1 MGGFF
6 PGGGIGIAGGS
17 GTPDT
22 TTQERIPYK
31 NVGTFEDSP
40 LYYDVSEEKVVSDVT
55 IEVPEGSIELGE
67 VVTLTEGT
75 NNLLILDEIKSE
87 NYSTVKY
94 KFDNTGSSHPYYIN
108 IDTEFT
114 LNIQLTDTTTIT
126 NNPLT
131 YSLTGTATLPNVRQ
145 VNALTYRTGA
155 AMTNVRGKV
164 VDNATGVTIRYI
176 PSKAVYDS
184 GTGGLSFILGDNKL
198 DFISTDADSPGVTNL
213 GVSPFLIEN
222 GQQLDFELLADSVNI
237 LGDATNVP
245 YQVALVQDGPLIEL
259 VDNEDK
265 QVYDQNAATGL
276 LSGGIVSTATTTT
289 VDVTA
294 GTGRITDYS
303 DPINT
308 IVNEI
313 TFTEKLGVSVTN
325 IATDGTTLFY
335 YDDNT
340 DTLKQILS
348 STLTASDQ
356 RTKIF
361 VGSVIHVS
369 SVIVLTIDAPGNLA
383 YDRLGAFKD
392 FVNIGIGPLNVGGNI
407 YSAASTDLT
416 ISVLGGPAFMLGSNF
431 RNDTILPDIVTL
443 DGDGTSSISFSRV
456 FRSSGIDLNVEYD
469 GTPFGVTVID
479 PDNYDNGSGTLA
491 GVTAGYWT
499 IQRIF
504 RGRAG
509 ETFVGY
515 GQQEFATKA
524 LAIEALGSE
533 PFVEKQ
539 PLPLTLYRSS
549 LAIVQG
555 ATDLSNTAQAEFFT
569 QGSFR
574 AGGAFSGTG
583 TIPGITTPG
592 GINTSIQY
600 NDSNTFGGSDRMTWA
615 NGASQLSLKSAS
627 VTGTPAYRLLDS
639 SGTLMAEFEYLE
651 TSDTLQILSTATTMQ
666 FGQPTGLIEFLGN
679 DTDFQIEMGGT
690 TNAFTL
696 NYTDHPDTQNIV
708 SIVTGGTNGG
718 VFSGFVGNRN
728 PEGNVTSGAGSVYI
742 RDDDTDSAMYFKTE
756 DATST
761 GWAELLH
768 SGTGIVG
775 PATTAVNDLV
785 TWGDTTG
792 NTLLNISNITAS
804 ENVAVSNLSLTSPG
818 NPGEAQLYFYDETST
833 LAGSLFYSAGT
844 ESMILTAFSDGD
856 LTILSA
862 ASDVIIKCN
871 TASSEVIITNNSGDT
886 ANVMAI
892 QTEGTNGEKTEFFTG
907 NRDPNGNVTAL
918 PGSIYFEA
926 NSANSAIYQ
935 YRSASVGNTAWV
947 ELGDVVGQS
956 ISVNDSLAFFSG
968 TSGKRIDGSGNFT
981 VTTSASS
988 PYLNVKSPQ
997 LTSTGAG
1004 YRLLNSLDSVLSEFK
1019 YDEANNFTYLVDN
1032 SANGL
1037 NIYSNDGEV
1046 TLTTNAASSAISV
1059 DLITPNAT
1067 GFSGLVLSNNV
1078 GTTKFSLLYSQ
1089 ALDTVSF
1096 ADESANG
1103 MIFSTDSKFQFS
1115 GQGLNDTDPL
1125 MRWSI
1130 TGTNQGEIDVYI
1142 TDRNPEGNITAIPGA
1157 LAFRQDGIDSDVYI
1171 KRSVGS
1177 SNTGWADLLT
1187 TGIKT
1192 DETTTEDNA
1201 LTTWDGTTADKIQQV
1216 SGITALNTGA
1226 VVGITLEIPD
1236 ALDIAEITFA
1246 DENGV
1251 AEMEF
1256 VYDDSNSL
1264 TSIVSNTTDFK
1275 LEATAGSIEI
1285 NTATGQ
1291 AVTVNENLRFID
1303 TGTISRIEFD
1313 TPLVSS
1319 SSRLQFNDN
1328 VGTQIGRLL
1337 YHQGTDV
1344 IDLEVLDTSTTL
1356 SLVSSQQPI
1365 NFTVNQASAAKL
1377 LVLNNNNVNISIFGR
1392 QLSPQAQVSGIPG
1405 DLTILADERLS
1416 SLYMR
1421 RDAGTTT
1428 TGTSWA
1434 EVQFVQ
1440 RKYEDVSTTQTLQR
1454 NASVISAIPTTDID
1468 ITLPTPDTT
1477 AVGNGFTQTITK
1489 GITNDNV
1496 ISIVTPGFYGH
1507 SGDFIMSRRG
1517 DSVTYIQTGSS
1528 NEVLEV
1534 NREVFAVMSKGVAE
1548 TSIAGLTGAEV
1559 IFTGFTTNDYAYYG
1573 LCEPDQANDTIDFPN
1588 VENLTDGDLYE
1599 VEFVITFRHSNNS
1612 LIEFFVTVDDSGIS
1626 TNYPLHMRHTSNSTT
1641 NDVTLTGKT
1650 YIRTGITSIPID
1662 TSLQVYFELATGNT
1676 LFSRRAYLTMNRI
1689 EGR

>member
-1 MGGFF
+1 MARTVVRNVVKTYFTDTFASLTKIGAVPSLSGD
-6 PGGGIGIAGGS
+6 GINYEYS
-17 GTPDT
+17 GATVDPT
-22 TTQERIPYK
+22 TGKWIFDK
-31 NVGTFEDSP
+31 S
-40 LYYDVSEEKVVSDVT
+40 
-55 IEVPEGSIELGE
+55 IEVPSGSVDLGE
-67 VVTLTEGT
+67 VIILGEGA
-75 NNLLILDEIKSE
+75 NNVIIRDSVEDKIYYGIRSE
-87 NYSTVKY
+87 
-94 KFDNTGSSHPYYIN
+94 FNTSGSSAPTYR
-108 IDTEFT
+108 DLEPEF
-114 LNIQLTDTTTIT
+114 LLDIQTDFGTTIT
-126 NNPLT
+126 TNPLF
-131 YSLTGTATLPNVRQ
+131 YSITGAVVAPKKRQ
-145 VNALTYRTGA
+145 VNVIYFKTGA
-155 AMTNVRGKV
+155 VMINTRIKVTDNVSGVVVRYLPDKV
-164 VDNATGVTIRYI
+164 AW
-176 PSKAVYDS
+176 DS
-184 GTGGLSFILGDNKL
+184 GVGGFDLVSGDNTIDML
-198 DFISTDADSPGVTNL
+198 SDDADTPGVYNV
-213 GVSPFLIEN
+213 GINPFLIQE
-222 GQQLDFELLADSVNI
+222 GQQLDFEIVADSVSI
-237 LGDATNVP
+237 LGNVSEVP
-245 YQVALVQDGPLIEL
+245 YLKADVQDFLEEIL
-259 VDNEDK
+259 ATSTVSDLADRV
-265 QVYDQNAATGL
+265 QSTGL
-276 LSGGIVSTATTTT
+276 LEGGVISEASSTT
-289 VDVTA
+289 VDWTSGEGQVADHTDPLDSETINVTWDA
-294 GTGRITDYS
+294 VSGQ
-303 DPINT
+303 
-308 IVNEI
+308 
-313 TFTEKLGVSVTN
+313 SVTD
-325 IATDGTTLFY
+325 IATDGTTLFG
-335 YDDNT
+335 YDSAGSIVEK
-340 DTLKQILS
+340 LA
-348 STLTASDQ
+348 TAVTIEDAHDV
-356 RTKIF
+356 IWF
-361 VGSVIHVS
+361 GSVFHLS
-369 SVIVLTIDAPGNLA
+369 GAIVDTITAPGNIG
-383 YDRLGAFKD
+383 YD
-392 FVNIGIGPLNVGGNI
+392 GIGSFSDFMNLVIGPANVNGNI
-407 YSAASTDLT
+407 YGANGANLNID
-416 ISVLGGPAFMLGSNF
+416 VLGGTAYFLGANF
-431 RNDTILPDIVTL
+431 RTSTKISDVTTL
-443 DGDGTSSISFSRV
+443 LSLSALSFRNV
-456 FRSSGIDLNVEYD
+456 YRSA
-469 GTPFGVTVID
+469 GVGLSVIYGSLVTTID
-479 PDNYDNGSGTLA
+479 PNNYDDGSGTL
-491 GVTAGYWT
+491 VTTTTDYWT

-504 RGRAG
+504 RSRTGK
-509 ETFVGY
+509 TYVSY
-515 GQQEFATKA
+515 GQQEFASKVLA
-524 LAIEALGSE
+524 LEAKGNE
-533 PFVEKQ
+533 PFTEKV
-539 PLPLTLYRSS
+539 PLPFTLYRCS
-549 LAIVQG
+549 LVIKEG
-555 ATDLSNTAQAEFFT
+555 ATDLSDTDEAEFFAEA
-569 QGSFR
+569 SFR
-574 AGGAFSGTG
+574 AGGAQSASSV
-583 TIPGITTPG
+583 IPGITSPG
-592 GINTSIQY
+592 GADGNVQY
-600 NDSNTFGGSDRMTWA
+600 NDSSTFGGSDRMTWS

-627 VTGTPAYRLLDS
+627 GSGTPAYRLLDS
-639 SGTLMAEFEYLE
+639 GGTLMAEFEYLE

-718 VFSGFVGNRN
+718 DINFHVGNRN
-728 PEGNVTSGAGSVYI
+728 PEGNVTADGGAIYYRDSG
-742 RDDDTDSAMYFKTE
+742 TDSDLYLKRS
-756 DATST
+756 DGGNT
-761 GWAELLH
+761 GWIDFLH
-768 SGTGIVG
+768 SSSGIIG
-775 PATTAVNDLV
+775 PATTVVNDLV

-804 ENVAVSNLSLTSPG
+804 ENVAVSNISLTSPG

-892 QTEGTNGEKTEFFTG
+892 QTEGSNGEKTEFFTG

-1037 NIYSNDGEV
+1037 NIYSDDGEI
-1046 TLTTNAASSAISV
+1046 TLTTNVASSAISV

-1096 ADESANG
+1096 TDESANG
-1103 MIFSTDSKFQFS
+1103 TVFSTDSKFLFS
-1115 GQGLNDTDPL
+1115 GQGLNDTDSL
-1125 MRWSI
+1125 MQWNI
-1130 TGTNQGEIDVYI
+1130 NGTNPAVIDVYL

-1157 LAFRQDGIDSDVYI
+1157 VAFRQDGINSDVYI

-1468 ITLPTPDTT
+1468 ITLPNPDTT

-1548 TSIAGLTGAEV
+1548 TSIAGLTGAEI
-1559 IFTGFTTNDYAYYG
+1559 IFTGFTANEFFYYG
-1573 LCEPDQANDTIDFPN
+1573 LCEPDQANDKINFPN
-1588 VENLTDGDLYE
+1588 VENLIDGDLYE
-1599 VEFVITFRHSNNS
+1599 VEFFINMRHDNNS
-1612 LIEFFVTVDDSGIS
+1612 VIEFFVTVDDSGIA
-1626 TNYPLHMRHTSNSTT
+1626 TNYPLHMRETSSSTT
-1641 NDVTLTGKT
+1641 DDTTLSGKT

-1662 TSLQVYFELATGNT
+1662 TSLQVYFELATGYT
-1676 LFSRRAYLTMNRI
+1676 LFSRRAYLKLNKI